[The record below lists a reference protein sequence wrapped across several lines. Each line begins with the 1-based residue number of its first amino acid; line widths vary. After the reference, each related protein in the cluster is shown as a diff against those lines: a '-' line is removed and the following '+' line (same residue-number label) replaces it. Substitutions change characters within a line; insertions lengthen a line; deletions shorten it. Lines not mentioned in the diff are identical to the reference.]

1 MNGQPIGQIYNS
13 IPSTLPSYDL
23 EKTTTFNLLISN
35 DIDSNLD
42 SFISNSIVI
51 NPINENF
58 TATLTA
64 SYLNENS
71 TSNDP
76 NIIVYSN
83 QLGSNNA
90 TSNDI
95 TFILNLFQ
103 NGTKYTGTV
112 NNNLISLSF
121 TSLHQENNE
130 TVEFESNDEI
140 ANNTLTFTVP
150 IN

>member
-1 MNGQPIGQIYNS
+1 M
-13 IPSTLPSYDL
+13 PSTLPSYDL

-42 SFISNSIVI
+42 SFVSNPIVI

-95 TFILNLFQ
+95 TFTLNLFQ

>member
-1 MNGQPIGQIYNS
+1 M
-13 IPSTLPSYDL
+13 PSTLPSYDL

-58 TATLTA
+58 SATLTA

-71 TSNDP
+71 TSQDP

-95 TFILNLFQ
+95 TFTLNLFQ

-112 NNNLISLSF
+112 NNNLINLSF
-121 TSLHQENNE
+121 T
-130 TVEFESNDEI
+130 
-140 ANNTLTFTVP
+140 TL
-150 IN
+150 NQ